1 MKILS
6 AEQIRKADKVTI
18 AQEPIRSIDLMERA
32 SIKVKDW
39 IVAQIPNVD
48 LRIAVFCGPG
58 NNGGDGLAVARLLNN
73 CDYLVDVYLLNIG
86 PYCSPD
92 YLLNLKRLPKRSYVQ
107 TFETKEGDDIP
118 DLSKY
123 GVVIDAIFGSGLS
136 RPISDYWASLV
147 ASINSSDAK
156 KISID
161 IPSGMYA
168 DASVEGIAVTADHTL
183 SFQCPKLAFF
193 MAENDRFIGQ
203 WTILDIGLDP
213 TYLENINA
221 KHEVVTH
228 QLATS
233 CLQSRRKFDHKGTFG
248 HALLICGGYG
258 KVGAALL
265 AAKACLRGGVGK
277 LTVHVPRYAYQVMQL
292 GMPEAMVHI
301 DKHDF
306 WFSGVNSDEPF
317 ESIGVGCGIGQKQVT
332 KDGLKSLIDSTNEP
346 MILDADALNIL
357 AKNHSWLKELPMG
370 SILTP
375 HPGEYKRLFDKTEN
389 DFERLE
395 QQIDLSRKLNLFII
409 YKCANTCITT
419 PDGMAYFN
427 VTGNPGMATAGSGD
441 VLTGLITGLLAQYRD
456 PLKASLL
463 GVYLHGLA
471 GDLAAKTV
479 GQHGLIASDIIDH
492 LPEAFMT
499 LESIKS
505 NYGR

>member
-6 AEQIRKADKVTI
+6 ADQIRIADDVTI
-18 AQEPIRSIDLMERA
+18 REEPIRSIDLMERA

-39 IVAQIPNVD
+39 ITSHIPNID

-73 CDYLVDVYLLNIG
+73 NDYLVDVFLLNIG
-86 PYCSPD
+86 SNRSAD
-92 YLLNLKRLPKRSYVQ
+92 YLVNLKRLPKRSYVQ
-107 TFETKEGDDIP
+107 TYEIKEGDPMP
-118 DLSKY
+118 DLSPY
-123 GVVIDAIFGSGLS
+123 GAIIDAVFGSGLS
-136 RPISDYWASLV
+136 RPITDYWAEVVSHIN
-147 ASINSSDAK
+147 ASNAIR
-156 KISID
+156 ISID
-161 IPSGMYA
+161 IPSGVFA
-168 DASVEGIAVTADHTL
+168 DAPRTGVAIVAHHTL

-193 MAENDRFIGQ
+193 MAENDPYIGQ
-203 WTILDIGLDP
+203 WTILDIGLHP
-213 TYLENINA
+213 KYLSSVSTKYAVI
-221 KHEVVTH
+221 TH
-228 QLATS
+228 QLVCS

-277 LTVHVPRYAYQVMQL
+277 LTVHVPRYAYQVMQM

-306 WFSGVNSDEPF
+306 WFSGVNQEESF

-332 KDGLKSLIDSTNEP
+332 IDGLKSLINSTEKP

-357 AKNHSWLKELPMG
+357 AKNPTWLEELPRG

-375 HPGEYKRLFDKTEN
+375 HPGEYRRLFDKTKD
-389 DFERLE
+389 DFERLQ
-395 QQIDLSRKLNLFII
+395 QQIDLSRRLNLFII

-419 PDGMAYFN
+419 PEGMAYFN

-441 VLTGLITGLLAQYRD
+441 VLTGLITGLMAQYKD
-456 PLKASLL
+456 SLKACLL
-463 GVYLHGLA
+463 GVYIHGLA
-471 GDLAAKTV
+471 GDIAAKTV

-492 LPEAFMT
+492 IPAAFMT
-499 LESIKS
+499 LESGK
-505 NYGR
+505 NRYDR

>member
-6 AEQIRKADKVTI
+6 AEQIRKADEVTI

-32 SIKVKDW
+32 SIKIKDW
-39 IVAQIPNVD
+39 IVGQIPSTD
-48 LRIAVFCGPG
+48 SRIAVFCGPG

-73 CDYLVDVYLLNIG
+73 NDYLVDVYLLNIG
-86 PYCSPD
+86 PHRSPD
-92 YLLNLKRLPKRSYVQ
+92 YLANLKRLPRRSYVQ
-107 TFETKEGDDIP
+107 TYEIKEGDPLP
-118 DLSKY
+118 DLSPY
-123 GVVIDAIFGSGLS
+123 GVIIDAVFGSGLS
-136 RPISDYWASLV
+136 RPITGYWSNV
-147 ASINSSDAK
+147 VSHINAANATR
-156 KISID
+156 ISID
-161 IPSGMYA
+161 IPSGVYA
-168 DASVEGIAVTADHTL
+168 DAPVKGVAVAAHHTL

-193 MAENDRFIGQ
+193 MSENDHFIGQ

-213 TYLENINA
+213 DYLRNVA
-221 KHEVVTH
+221 TKHIVITH
-228 QLATS
+228 DLAS
-233 CLQSRRKFDHKGTFG
+233 ACLQSRRKFDHKGTFG

-277 LTVHVPRYAYQVMQL
+277 LTVHVPRYAYQVMQM

-306 WFSGVNSDEPF
+306 WFSGINQDETF

-332 KDGLKSLIDSTNEP
+332 VDGLKSLINSTKEP
-346 MILDADALNIL
+346 MVLDADALNIL
-357 AKNHSWLKELPMG
+357 AEHPSWLEELPAG

-375 HPGEYKRLFDKTEN
+375 HPGEYRRLFEKTESN
-389 DFERLE
+389 FERLE
-395 QQIDLSRKLNLFII
+395 QQIDLSCRLKLFII

-419 PDGMAYFN
+419 PDGLAYFN

-441 VLTGLITGLLAQYRD
+441 VLTGLITGLLAQYKD

-463 GVYLHGLA
+463 GVYIHGLA
-471 GDLAAKTV
+471 GDIAAKAV

-492 LPEAFMT
+492 IPDAFMT
-499 LESIKS
+499 LESGKGK
-505 NYGR
+505 YGS

>member
-6 AEQIRKADKVTI
+6 AQQIRYADEITI
-18 AQEPIRSIDLMERA
+18 HKEPIRSIDLMERA

-39 IVAQIPNVD
+39 IVSQIPDTD
-48 LRIAVFCGPG
+48 LKIAVFCGPG

-73 CDYLVDVYLLNIG
+73 NDYIVDVYLLNIG
-86 PYCSPD
+86 SNRSPD
-92 YLLNLKRLPKRSYVQ
+92 YLVNLKRLPKRSYVQ
-107 TFETKEGDDIP
+107 TFQLKEGDAAP
-118 DLSKY
+118 DLDQY
-123 GVVIDAIFGSGLS
+123 GVLIDAIFGSGLS
-136 RPISDYWASLV
+136 RPITGYWE
-147 ASINSSDAK
+147 SIVSHINASDAL

-161 IPSGMYA
+161 IPSGVFA
-168 DASVEGIAVTADHTL
+168 DAPMKGIAVTADHTL

-193 MAENDRFIGQ
+193 MAENDPYIGE
-203 WTILDIGLDP
+203 WTILDIGLNAE
-213 TYLENINA
+213 YLSNVET
-221 KHEVVTH
+221 KHFVITRE
-228 QLATS
+228 LTS
-233 CLQSRRKFDHKGTFG
+233 ACLQARKKFDHKGTFG

-277 LTVHVPRYAYQVMQL
+277 LTVHVPRYAYQVMQV

-306 WFSGVNSDEPF
+306 WFSGIKLDESF
-317 ESIGVGCGIGQKQVT
+317 QAIGVGCGIGQKQVT
-332 KDGLKSLIDSTNEP
+332 VDGLKSLIDNNNEP
-346 MILDADALNIL
+346 LVLDADALNIL
-357 AKNHSWLKELPMG
+357 AGNPAWLKEVPNG

-375 HPGEYKRLFDKTEN
+375 HPGEYRRLFGKFEN
-389 DFERLE
+389 DFERLT
-395 QQIDLSRKLNLFII
+395 QQIEVSSTLNLIII

-419 PDGMAYFN
+419 PDGLAYFN

-471 GDLAAKTV
+471 GDIAAKTV

-492 LPEAFMT
+492 IPQAFMT
-499 LESIKS
+499 LEAGKS
-505 NYGR
+505 KYGK